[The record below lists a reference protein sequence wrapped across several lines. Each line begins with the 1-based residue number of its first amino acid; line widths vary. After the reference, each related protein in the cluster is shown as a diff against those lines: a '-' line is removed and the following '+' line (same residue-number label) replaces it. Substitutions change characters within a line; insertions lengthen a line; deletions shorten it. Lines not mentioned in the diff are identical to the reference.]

1 MSDELETT
9 VEKTQSESP
18 ETSGAGAGAEGKTY
32 TQDDLNR
39 MFADR
44 VKRAE
49 AAQLKRFGFDSAEAA
64 ESALKQAR
72 ERAEAEK
79 TELQKAQELAA
90 QREKQIEDLLNAQK
104 ALSTQNE
111 VTQTA
116 ARLGIVDPDAAY
128 KLLDKEAIEYEE
140 NGKPKNVETLL
151 QSLLKGKPYLAGSGT
166 SAMNAGKTRKFSREE
181 IEKMSPAEIN
191 KNWDA
196 IKDYL
201 ERGK

>member
-90 QREKQIEDLLNAQK
+90 QREKQINDLLASQK
-104 ALSTQNE
+104 ALSTQND
-111 VTQTA
+111 VTAKA
-116 ARLGIVDPDAAY
+116 AKLGIVDPDAAF
-128 KLLDKEAIEYEE
+128 KLLDTAKLEYDESGRPSNTEA
-140 NGKPKNVETLL
+140 LL
-151 QSLLKGKPYLAGSGT
+151 QSLLKDKPYLAGGGT
-166 SAMNAGKTRKFSREE
+166 SAANFPKGQKDAPTTWEG
-181 IEKMSPAEIN
+181 
-191 KNWDA
+191 A
-196 IKDYL
+196 IK
-201 ERGK
+201 ERLNIK